1 MNSKEYRVVLSAL
14 RTKTAAES
22 DLAGTALRELAGKAR
37 RGAGHVWDAANK
49 GTQAMAG
56 HLEAK
61 GAPKIVSG
69 AIHAL
74 PTAAAAYGGYK
85 VLQGLSGWNRDRVL
99 RAQMQMQGGGY

>member
-1 MNSKEYRVVLSAL
+1 MSTQKIRTALAVLRA
-14 RTKTAAES
+14 KTAAS
-22 DLAGTALRELAGKAR
+22 PAVDAAKNMTVGELAGVAR
-37 RGAGHVWDAANK
+37 RGVGHVWDAANM
-49 GTQAMAG
+49 GAQSMAG

-85 VLQGLSGWNRDRVL
+85 VLQGLSGWNRDRIL
-99 RAQMQMQGGGY
+99 RSQMGGGY